1 MSMVVRRYAQK
12 WVSGVVM
19 AAGLMMASTGQV
31 QAGMT
36 DDLMDTTKHPVSV
49 TMAMQADSFFG
60 FNPAIYGTYGLTD
73 NVALAFSVT
82 YWTAISGIGVH
93 NNNPW
98 LETDMGLN
106 LTFLDKR
113 LSITPMLGFVHGQ
126 LLSSR
131 GGFFSNADGSTNERT
146 TAFEGIVPSLTMNY
160 SDDRFEG
167 EFYLGYYKAIRE
179 EGGKAGQPGAS
190 TCTQVGS
197 NDPNCLQTSGRGV
210 GGRGSWDFLH
220 YWANVGLSLIHISE
234 PTRPY

>member
-1 MSMVVRRYAQK
+1 MQKVEYRGVRGCVVGTLLGISGLILSPG
-12 WVSGVVM
+12 VS
-19 AAGLMMASTGQV
+19 

-113 LSITPMLGFVHGQ
+113 LSITC
-126 LLSSR
+126 LLYTS
-131 GGFFSNADGSTNERT
+131 
-146 TAFEGIVPSLTMNY
+146 
-160 SDDRFEG
+160 
-167 EFYLGYYKAIRE
+167 
-179 EGGKAGQPGAS
+179 
-190 TCTQVGS
+190 CGS
-197 NDPNCLQTSGRGV
+197 NPACRGYRRARREAKGLTRFGVIESGLVQRIQVRDG
-210 GGRGSWDFLH
+210 
-220 YWANVGLSLIHISE
+220 
-234 PTRPY
+234 